1 MAMFII
7 SRKITLSILIVIVL
21 VCGLPDV
28 GFSQSQVPVSS
39 KYSDLQAAIKAGD
52 TALAGDL
59 IDRAPEI
66 CVGLQFP
73 RDTFAADLVVN
84 SSGAESLLLVA
95 HRSDGYGVVQL
106 AGATNVL
113 ISEPTEVDFN
123 WFRFVKSGEVW
134 VVTRF
139 TGASNCS
146 ESEQSDLAVDHPTVS
161 KNTLKPG
168 ESFTLSTVV
177 RNSGT
182 GSAAAT
188 TLRYYRSTDATISSS
203 DTAVGTDSVNAL
215 NANGTSAE
223 SISLT
228 APASAGTYYYGACV
242 DAVADESNSDNNC
255 SAGVRIT
262 VEVQSDLSDLI
273 VDRPTVSKSTLTA
286 GESFTLSTVV
296 RNSGTSSAAATTL
309 RYYRSA
315 DSTISTSDTAV
326 GTASVSA
333 LNANGRSA
341 ESISLTA
348 PTSAG
353 TYYFGACVDSVANE
367 SDKTNNCSASVRITV
382 EAKKEPTLHA
392 STSAPLTETV
402 LDGSD
407 VALTLRNGA
416 WEQSLSRI
424 SNAVM
429 VSGIAG
435 VTVNR
440 VRRESDTQIT
450 IVLAFDG
457 TDFDTN
463 ATLSFSVRAGGIASY
478 SGSSLTANVPVAAV
492 REQKPLAI
500 YWIDRGTMSIRAA
513 SSDASRIETLVQRGL
528 QQPSGLTL
536 DVTGGHMYW
545 TDSGTDKIQRADLN
559 GANVQD
565 LVTQGLKG
573 TKDIALDVA
582 AGKMYWTDNGTDKI
596 QRADL
601 DGSNVED
608 LLTRGLRIPS
618 GLALDVDGGQMYWT
632 DDGTNKIQRADLDG
646 TNVEDLVTGLQA
658 PTSIALDVADGKM
671 YWTDAAAR
679 KIQRADLDGS
689 NVEDVVTE
697 LAGVHSLDLD
707 IDNRKIYWT
716 DWRDETVRRAN
727 LDASNVEDVIASGM
741 DRPSSI
747 AINASPQ
754 PIESKDPDDETEDET
769 VEAKDADANGDGS
782 VDVQDIVYVA
792 LHYGQTSQGA
802 ADINGDGV
810 VNIDDIIAVAAAVDS
825 VAAAPAARAAMPR
838 DLTAEMVENWLT
850 EAKLAGKNTPQYQR
864 GILTLEQLLAVLAP
878 KETALL
884 PNYPNPFNPETWIP
898 YRLATGSDVQISIY
912 DLNGALIRQLDL
924 GHQRAGVYIEKT
936 RAAYWDGRNE
946 NGEAVAS
953 GAYFYQLR
961 TDDYN
966 ALRRMVIVK

>member
-1 MAMFII
+1 MFII
-7 SRKITLSILIVIVL
+7 SRKVALSILIAIVL

-28 GFSQSQVPVSS
+28 GFSQVQVPATS
-39 KYSDLQAAIKAGD
+39 KYSDLEAAISAGD
-52 TALAGDL
+52 RDLGAELLA
-59 IDRAPEI
+59 RAPDI

-73 RDTFAADLVVN
+73 RDTFARSTVV
-84 SSGAESLLLVA
+84 SDRGESLLVVA
-95 HRSDGYGVVQL
+95 HRSDGHGVVQL
-106 AGATNVL
+106 AGATNL
-113 ISEPTEVDFN
+113 SIAETTEIDLN
-123 WFRFVKSGEVW
+123 WFRFVKSGDVW

-139 TGASNCS
+139 SNAPTCAAD
-146 ESEQSDLAVDHPTVS
+146 SEQSDLVVDLPTVS
-161 KNTLKPG
+161 KNTLTPG

-188 TLRYYRSTDATISSS
+188 TLRYYRSTDSTISTA
-203 DTAVGTDSVNAL
+203 DTEVGTDSVNAL
-215 NANGTSAE
+215 NANARSAE

-262 VEVQSDLSDLI
+262 VEAQSDSPDLI
-273 VDRPTVSKSTLTA
+273 VDRPTVSKSDLTA
-286 GESFTLSTVV
+286 GESFTLSTAV
-296 RNSGTSSAAATTL
+296 RNSGTGSAAATTL
-309 RYYRSA
+309 RYYRST
-315 DSTISTSDTAV
+315 DSTISTADTEV
-326 GTASVSA
+326 GTDSVNA
-333 LNANGRSA
+333 LNANARSA

-353 TYYFGACVDSVANE
+353 TYYYGACVDSVANE
-367 SDKTNNCSASVRITV
+367 SDKTNNCSVSVRITV
-382 EAKKEPTLHA
+382 EEDPTLHA

-402 LDGSD
+402 LDGSELT
-407 VALTLRNGA
+407 LTLRNGA
-416 WEQSLSRI
+416 WEQSLTRI
-424 SNAVM
+424 RNAVT

-435 VTVNR
+435 VTVDR

-463 ATLSFSVRAGGIASY
+463 ATLSFSVRAGAIASY
-478 SGSSLTANVPVAAV
+478 SGSSLTANLPVAAV
-492 REQKPLAI
+492 RELKPLAV
-500 YWIDRGTMSIRAA
+500 YWIDRGTKSIRAA

-573 TKDIALDVA
+573 TKDIAVDVA
-582 AGKMYWTDNGTDKI
+582 GGKMYWTDNGTDKI
-596 QRADL
+596 QCADL

-608 LLTRGLRIPS
+608 LVTRGLRIPS
-618 GLALDVDGGQMYWT
+618 GLALDVDGGKMYWT
-632 DDGTNKIQRADLDG
+632 DDGTNKIQRAGLDG
-646 TNVEDLVTGLQA
+646 SNVEDLVTGLQA

-671 YWTDAAAR
+671 YWTDVAAN
-679 KIQRADLDGS
+679 KIQRADMDGS
-689 NVEDVVTE
+689 NVEDLVTE

-707 IDNRKIYWT
+707 IDNRKLYWT

-727 LDASNVEDVIASGM
+727 LDASNVEDVITSGM

-754 PIESKDPDDETEDET
+754 PIASKDPDDETEDET
-769 VEAKDADANGDGS
+769 VEAQDADANGDGS

-810 VNIDDIIAVAAAVDS
+810 VNIDDIIAVAAAVDN
-825 VAAAPAARAAMPR
+825 VAAAPAARAALPR
-838 DLTAEMVENWLT
+838 DLTAETVENWLT
-850 EAKLAGKNTPQYQR
+850 EAKLTGKNTSQYRR
-864 GILTLEQLLAVLAP
+864 GILTLEQLLAALAP

-912 DLNGALIRQLDL
+912 DVNGALIRQLDL